1 VLTPVD
7 GAEKALD
14 AREMVEIDRFGR
26 RRVDGQILTE
36 DQLEKW
42 AGNYITAH
50 QCGMVVIRADG
61 MARVWDIATTQY
73 VLRLGGVREFE
84 IQRVPP
90 PYDLL
95 PRSGDQARGAIAQWK
110 DKFINYRDLLE
121 DPGLGAERT
130 LAQVDAE
137 LRQIEAQKELLKDYA
152 AQLKHAL
159 ATYKA
164 TTQPAGSTA
173 EGGK

>member
-1 VLTPVD
+1 
-7 GAEKALD
+7 
-14 AREMVEIDRFGR
+14 
-26 RRVDGQILTE
+26 
-36 DQLEKW
+36 
-42 AGNYITAH
+42 
-50 QCGMVVIRADG
+50 
-61 MARVWDIATTQY
+61 
-73 VLRLGGVREFE
+73 
-84 IQRVPP
+84 
-90 PYDLL
+90 LL

-130 LAQVDAE
+130 LAQIDAE

-152 AQLKHAL
+152 AQLKQAL